1 VTIRAAAACAATC
14 VTMAMLTIGVG
25 PLGTPVSWVGF
36 ADSRAGHGAAA
47 RYAESAPPG
56 FSGGFGE
63 QTCHACHFHADLN
76 AEPGGVTLSG
86 VPERF
91 VSGERYALTVTVT
104 RPGLA
109 LGGFQLTA
117 RLEDGGAQAGTLAP
131 AAGEEERLG
140 IDVQGAIQ
148 YANQRRKGAAPVA
161 PDTTRWALDWTA
173 PETRGPVVFHVA
185 ANAADGD
192 ERVEGDYVH
201 TAVVMTSPN
210 QTGPVRHPLR

>member
-14 VTMAMLTIGVG
+14 VTMVTLTIGVG
-25 PLGTPVSWVGF
+25 PLGTCVSWVGF
-36 ADSRAGHGAAA
+36 ADSMADHGAAA

-76 AEPGGVTLSG
+76 AEPGRVTLSG

-91 VSGERYALTVTVT
+91 VSGERYALTVTLT

-131 AAGEEERLG
+131 AAGEDDRLG
-140 IDVQGAIQ
+140 IDVQDAIQ
-148 YANQRRKGAAPVA
+148 YANQRRKGAEPVA
-161 PDTTRWALDWTA
+161 PNTSRWALDWTA
-173 PETRGPVVFHVA
+173 PETSGPVVFHVA

-192 ERVEGDYVH
+192 ERVDGDYIH
-201 TAVVMTSPN
+201 TAVVKTSPN
-210 QTGPVRHPLR
+210 RTSPVRGRLR